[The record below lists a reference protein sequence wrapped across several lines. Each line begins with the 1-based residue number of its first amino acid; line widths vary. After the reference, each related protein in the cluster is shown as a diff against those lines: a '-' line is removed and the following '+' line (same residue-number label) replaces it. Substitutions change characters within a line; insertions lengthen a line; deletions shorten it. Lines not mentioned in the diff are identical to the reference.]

1 MTVLKPAGAM
11 LVLLFFLGFNVSSAP
26 AQCPTYQ
33 TNLVVDLVNSI
44 PIHVVLG
51 GTVVTRIHVVYPDG
65 TPATLSPE
73 TVSFVWAGSAGT
85 KRFDNA
91 PVVPTGDPGFYTYTQ
106 TITDDFPTG
115 TVTLS
120 VALCSCSDA
129 SGNYGPTS
137 DTNSDVTITP
147 ADLSILQIGL
157 TGPSAPTQAQLIATY
172 GVPILVAILLIIA
185 LLLLVLRGRKKKT

>member
-1 MTVLKPAGAM
+1 MTVIKAIGTM
-11 LVLLFFLGFNVSSAP
+11 LVLVFLLGFNVPSGP
-26 AQCPTYQ
+26 AQCPAYQ
-33 TNLVVDLVNSI
+33 TNLAVDLVNSI

-85 KRFDNA
+85 KRFDNT

-115 TVTLS
+115 SVTLS
-120 VALCSCSDA
+120 VVSCSCSDA

-137 DTNSDVTITP
+137 NTDSDVTITP
-147 ADLSILQIGL
+147 ADLSILQIGPGAP
-157 TGPSAPTQAQLIATY
+157 TGPTQAQLIATY